1 MNVLPNLYH
10 LTVDPTGM
18 KRDFPDDMD
27 DESDGRNVY
36 AVAPSLA
43 QHKINEPGNAD
54 YTALW
59 DLTQKLCKEW
69 TRDDGAIGCRNIVAA
84 MYFAAKFMT
93 PGLRDPVEVMRA
105 FPRNEAW
112 FEYENRFL
120 GFYIKE
126 IVEGKKLR
134 LSSLGKQ
141 ALKSVGEVKFSVLL
155 DSQTPKDWAKMIN
168 KDCSDATME
177 MIPEIA
183 NEELLA
189 DEQLECYL
197 MAAEYVKVI
206 WSKLFL
212 LDKTEK
218 DADFIGY
225 INGKKE
231 VEGKCQMM
239 KNNVKRYALFTGEHC
254 WGVFLPTLKAN
265 IQVLAVLPKK
275 REVQAEEGEETPIKK
290 SSDEIA
296 ERGQDVLVAAKT
308 QHDVIVEIPRMEL
321 KMKPT
326 SIIDICA
333 KVFPAPMFEDTMGLT
348 ESYNEVTG
356 GWRSRHPLKI
366 GSIDH
371 ATYIMMD
378 EMGAKAAAA
387 TGIAMFR
394 TRSSAAPD
402 PVFPLKLRFD
412 RPYILYIVDTNRGD
426 APATLF
432 KATVMNS
439 GALKGAPAPEPAAYA
454 AAAAAQQARE

>member
-1 MNVLPNLYH
+1 MLSGLCATLALLP
-10 LTVDPTGM
+10 V
-18 KRDFPDDMD
+18 F
-27 DESDGRNVY
+27 
-36 AVAPSLA
+36 
-43 QHKINEPGNAD
+43 QQ
-54 YTALW
+54 ALPA
-59 DLTQKLCKEW
+59 LPISIAA
-69 TRDDGAIGCRNIVAA
+69 GAA
-84 MYFAAKFMT
+84 MYFAAKFMS
-93 PGLRDPVEVMRA
+93 PGSRDPVEVMRA

-126 IVEGKKLR
+126 EVEGKKLR

-155 DSQTPKDWAKMIN
+155 ASQTAHDWAKMIN
-168 KDCSDATME
+168 KDCSDATMK

-197 MAAEYVKVI
+197 MAAEYIKVI

-212 LDKTEK
+212 LHKTEK
-218 DADFIGY
+218 DADFSGY
-225 INGKKE
+225 INGEKE

-239 KNNVKRYALFTGEHC
+239 KNSVKRYALFTGKHC

-265 IQVLAVLPKK
+265 IQVLAVLPMKH
-275 REVQAEEGEETPIKK
+275 EVEAEEGEETPIKQ

-296 ERGQDVLVAAKT
+296 ERGRDVLAAAKT

-321 KMKPT
+321 KMEPT
-326 SIIDICA
+326 SIIDICV
-333 KVFPAPMFEDTMGLT
+333 KVFPAPMFENHLGLT
-348 ESYNEVTG
+348 ESYDEKTG
-356 GWRSRHPLKI
+356 GWRSRHPLRI

-387 TGIAMFR
+387 TGLAMFR
-394 TRSSAAPD
+394 SLGSAPD
-402 PVFPLKLRFD
+402 PVIQKLRFD
-412 RPYILYIVDTNRGD
+412 RPYILYIVDTNRD
-426 APATLF
+426 DVPATLF
-432 KATVMNS
+432 KTTVMNS
-439 GALKGAPAPEPAAYA
+439 GALKGAPAPDKAAYD
-454 AAAAAQQARE
+454 AAAAAQQAREE